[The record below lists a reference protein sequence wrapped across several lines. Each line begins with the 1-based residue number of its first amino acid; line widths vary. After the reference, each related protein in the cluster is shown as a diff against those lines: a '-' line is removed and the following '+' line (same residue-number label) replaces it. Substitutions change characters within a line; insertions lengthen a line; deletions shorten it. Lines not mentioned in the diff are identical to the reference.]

1 MPFEFIETE
10 IKGVI
15 LIKPRVFGDSR
26 GFFMETYKKS
36 DFEKAG
42 IDTDFVQDNHSKS
55 TKGVLR
61 GLHFQ
66 KEPFAQGKLVRCI
79 RGKIFDVAVDIR
91 KGSPTFGKWVGFEL
105 SDDNKLMLWIPKGFA
120 HGFLTLSDEAEVIYK
135 VSGGEYAPDYD
146 AGIRWNDPD
155 IGIKWPLDGEPILS
169 EKDKKAPLLREV
181 FSVGVGDSDSD
192 SNSGSG
198 SSGGDY
204 GQTRKD

>member
-1 MPFEFIETE
+1 MPFEFIKTE
-10 IKGVI
+10 IKDVI
-15 LIKPRVFGDSR
+15 LIKLKVFGDSR

-36 DFEKAG
+36 DFERAG

-91 KGSPTFGKWVGFEL
+91 RDSSTFGKWVGFEL
-105 SDDNKLMLWIPKGFA
+105 SEDNKLMLWIPKGFA
-120 HGFLTLSDEAEVIYK
+120 HGFLTLSEEAEVIYK
-135 VSGGEYAPDYD
+135 VSGGEYAPDYE

-169 EKDKKAPLLREV
+169 EKDKKAPLLREAV
-181 FSVGVGDSDSD
+181 DWM
-192 SNSGSG
+192 NS
-198 SSGGDY
+198 
-204 GQTRKD
+204 

>member
-1 MPFEFIETE
+1 MPFEFIKTE
-10 IKGVI
+10 IKDVI
-15 LIKPRVFGDSR
+15 LIKLKVFGDSR

-36 DFEKAG
+36 DFERAG

-79 RGKIFDVAVDIR
+79 RGKIFDVAVDMR
-91 KGSPTFGKWVGFEL
+91 RDSSTFGKWVGFEL
-105 SDDNKLMLWIPKGFA
+105 SEDNKLMLWIPKGFA
-120 HGFLTLSDEAEVIYK
+120 HGFLTLSEEAEVIYK
-135 VSGGEYAPDYD
+135 VSGGEYAPDYE

-169 EKDKKAPLLREV
+169 EKDKKAPLLREAV
-181 FSVGVGDSDSD
+181 DWM
-192 SNSGSG
+192 NS
-198 SSGGDY
+198 
-204 GQTRKD
+204 